1 LDILEALRTRKSI
14 RGYKTDPVPKEIIS
28 KVLEVATRAPSAMNT
43 QPWQIT
49 VIAGKVLD
57 EIRQENIKALH
68 AGTMSAQEIIRKPF
82 EGIYRKRQVDLAIQ
96 IFQLMGIGREDKE
109 KRAQWMMRG
118 FRYFDAPAAIVLS
131 LDKSMNSTLALCDI
145 GILCQSICLAAL
157 EFGLGT
163 CIEDQGILFPD
174 ILRKL
179 SGIPESS
186 LPIMCL
192 AIGYPDWEFPANK
205 LVTPREALDKNISWY
220 GFEQGV

>member
-1 LDILEALRTRKSI
+1 LDVLKALQTRKSI
-14 RGYKTDPVPKEIIS
+14 RGYKPDPVPKEIIA
-28 KVLEVATRAPSAMNT
+28 KVLEVATRAPSALNT

-49 VIAGKVLD
+49 VISGKVLD
-57 EIRQENIKALH
+57 EIRQENIKALNV
-68 AGTMSAQEIIRKPF
+68 GTWSAQEITRKPF

-96 IFQLMGIGREDKE
+96 IFQLMGIGRDDKE

-131 LDKSMNSTLALCDI
+131 LDKSMDSTLALCDI

-174 ILRKL
+174 VLRKL
-179 SGIPESS
+179 AGIPEFN

-192 AIGYPDWEFPANK
+192 AIGYPDWDFPANK
-205 LVTPREALDKNISWY
+205 LVTPREALNNNTKWY
-220 GFEQGV
+220 GFE

>member
-1 LDILEALRTRKSI
+1 LDIQEALRTRKSI
-14 RGYKTDPVPKEIIS
+14 RGYKPDRVPKEIIS
-28 KVLEVATRAPSAMNT
+28 KVLELATRAPSVMNT

-57 EIRQENIKALH
+57 EIRRENVKALN
-68 AGTMSAQEIIRKPF
+68 AETISAQEIIRKPF

-145 GILCQSICLAAL
+145 GVLCQSICLAAL
-157 EFGLGT
+157 GFGLGT

-179 SGIPESS
+179 AGIPESS

-205 LVTPREALDKNISWY
+205 LVTPREALDNNTRWC
-220 GFEQGV
+220 GFE

>member
-1 LDILEALRTRKSI
+1 MDVLKALQTRKSI
-14 RGYKTDPVPKEIIS
+14 RGYKPDPVPKEIIA
-28 KVLEVATRAPSAMNT
+28 KVLEVATRAPSALNT

-49 VIAGKVLD
+49 VISGKVLD
-57 EIRQENIKALH
+57 EIRQENIKALNV
-68 AGTMSAQEIIRKPF
+68 GTGSAQEIIRKPF

-96 IFQLMGIGREDKE
+96 IFQLMGIARDDKE

-131 LDKSMNSTLALCDI
+131 LDKSMDSTLALCDI
-145 GILCQSICLAAL
+145 GVLCQSICLAAL

-179 SGIPESS
+179 AGIPEFN
-186 LPIMCL
+186 LPIMGL
-192 AIGYPDWEFPANK
+192 AIGYPDWDFPANK
-205 LVTPREALDKNISWY
+205 LVTPREALNSNTKWY
-220 GFEQGV
+220 GFE

>member
-1 LDILEALRTRKSI
+1 LDVLKALQTRKSI
-14 RGYKTDPVPKEIIS
+14 RGYKPDPVPKEIIA
-28 KVLEVATRAPSAMNT
+28 KVLEVATRAPSALNT

-49 VIAGKVLD
+49 VISGKVLD
-57 EIRQENIKALH
+57 EIRQENIKALNV
-68 AGTMSAQEIIRKPF
+68 GIGSAQEIIRKPF

-96 IFQLMGIGREDKE
+96 IFQLMGIARDDKE

-131 LDKSMNSTLALCDI
+131 LDKSMDSTLALCDI
-145 GILCQSICLAAL
+145 GVLCQSICLAAL

-179 SGIPESS
+179 AGIPEFN
-186 LPIMCL
+186 LPIMGL
-192 AIGYPDWEFPANK
+192 AIGYPDWDFPANK
-205 LVTPREALDKNISWY
+205 LVTPREALNNNTKWY
-220 GFEQGV
+220 GFE

>member
-1 LDILEALRTRKSI
+1 LDVLKALQTRKSI
-14 RGYKTDPVPKEIIS
+14 RGYKPDPVPKEIIA
-28 KVLEVATRAPSAMNT
+28 KVLEVATRAPSALNT

-49 VIAGKVLD
+49 VISGKVLD
-57 EIRQENIKALH
+57 EIRQENIKALNV
-68 AGTMSAQEIIRKPF
+68 GTGSAQEIIRKPF

-96 IFQLMGIGREDKE
+96 IFQLMGIARDGKE

-131 LDKSMNSTLALCDI
+131 LDKSMDSTLALCDI
-145 GILCQSICLAAL
+145 GVLCQSICLAAL

-179 SGIPESS
+179 AGIPEFN
-186 LPIMCL
+186 LPIMGL
-192 AIGYPDWEFPANK
+192 AIGYPDWDFPANK
-205 LVTPREALDKNISWY
+205 LVTPREALNNNTKWY
-220 GFEQGV
+220 GFE

>member
-1 LDILEALRTRKSI
+1 MDILEALQTRKSI
-14 RGYKTDPVPKEIIS
+14 RAYKSDPVPKEIIIR
-28 KVLEVATRAPSAMNT
+28 VLKAATRAPSGMNT

-49 VIAGKVLD
+49 VLTGKVLD
-57 EIRQENIKALH
+57 EIRRENIKALN
-68 AGTMSAQEIIRKPF
+68 AGIVSTQEVIRKPY

-109 KRAQWMMRG
+109 KRSQWIMKG

-131 LDKSMNSTLALCDI
+131 FDKSMNSMLAMREI

-179 SGIPESS
+179 AGIPESS
-186 LPIMCL
+186 MPTMCL
-192 AIGYPDWEFPANK
+192 AIGYPDWEFAANK
-205 LVTPREALDKNISWY
+205 LVTSREELDNNTKWY
-220 GFEQGV
+220 GFE